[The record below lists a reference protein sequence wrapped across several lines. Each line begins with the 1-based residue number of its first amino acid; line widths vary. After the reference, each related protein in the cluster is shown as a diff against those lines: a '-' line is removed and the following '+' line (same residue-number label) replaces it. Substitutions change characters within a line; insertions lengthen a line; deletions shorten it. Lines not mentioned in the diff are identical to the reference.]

1 MVAVIQPPIA
11 SPAVPR
17 RTVLLALIGA
27 VFGALVMFGAAATH
41 TGHVPEAPPGPE
53 VTVAGM
59 P

>member
-1 MVAVIQPPIA
+1 MIQPPI
-11 SPAVPR
+11 SHPAVPR

-27 VFGALVMFGAAATH
+27 TLGALLMLGAAAVDTE
-41 TGHVPEAPPGPE
+41 HVPEAPPGPE